1 MKRSGFSQPT
11 YEEKLEKAKTAQIR
25 RQKVKMIESTTK
37 RVKTPQIGKSKAK
50 RVKKVTV
57 TQLKKKLWEECK
69 RIVRK
74 TYISDDGLYR
84 CFTCGM
90 VSDAI
95 HTGHI
100 VTSSLCSME
109 MRYSLD
115 NLRLQCYACNIH
127 KSGNW
132 VEFKKRLGDDYINDL
147 IKRNDET
154 KGGSYGMSWVENKLA
169 EYRLL

>member
-1 MKRSGFSQPT
+1 MLKRSGFKKKSYDEALIAKQSKQASKVANLPSGK
-11 YEEKLEKAKTAQIR
+11 KLVAK
-25 RQKVKMIESTTK
+25 KK
-37 RVKTPQIGKSKAK
+37 
-50 RVKKVTV
+50 VKKVTV

-90 VSDAI
+90 ICEAP

-100 VTSSLCSME
+100 ITSSLCSME
-109 MRYSLD
+109 LRYLLS

-132 VEFKKRLGDDYINDL
+132 VEFKKRLGDDYINAL

-154 KGGSYGMSWVENKLA
+154 KGGSYGMSWVENKLI

>member
-1 MKRSGFSQPT
+1 MLRSGFKQKSYNEVLLAKQAKDTAKSQI
-11 YEEKLEKAKTAQIR
+11 L
-25 RQKVKMIESTTK
+25 TTK
-37 RVKTPQIGKSKAK
+37 RVKKT
-50 RVKKVTV
+50 KKQTI
-57 TQLKKKLWEECK
+57 TQLKKKLWEEIK

-74 TYISDDGLYR
+74 TYISDDGQYR
-84 CFTCGM
+84 CFTCGQICE
-90 VSDAI
+90 AP

-100 VTSSLCSME
+100 ITSSLCSME
-109 MRYSLD
+109 MRYSFE

-132 VEFKKRLGDDYINDL
+132 VEFKKRLGDEYINDL

-169 EYRLL
+169 EYKTL